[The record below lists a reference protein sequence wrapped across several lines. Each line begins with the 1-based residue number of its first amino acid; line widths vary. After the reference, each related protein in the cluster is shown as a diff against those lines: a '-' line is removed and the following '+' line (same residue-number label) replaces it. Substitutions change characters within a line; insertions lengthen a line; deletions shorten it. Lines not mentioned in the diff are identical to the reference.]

1 MTEKQAG
8 GRGGRRRSRAEA
20 EQLAVEYEASGLS
33 QREFSKQKGVP
44 LKTLARY
51 VTRHRH
57 KAGEPEPRR
66 WVAVEVERRSERDC
80 QLTVVLA
87 GGRRVEVQRDFDATT
102 LRQLVSALERV

>member
-8 GRGGRRRSRAEA
+8 AIRGGRQRSRAEA

-51 VTRHRH
+51 VARHRQ
-57 KAGEPEPRR
+57 AGNPEKRR
-66 WVAVEVERRSERDC
+66 WVAVEVEKPSQGSC
-80 QLTVVLA
+80 QLAVVLS
-87 GGRRVEVQRDFDATT
+87 GGRRVEVQRGFDATT
-102 LRQLVSALERV
+102 LCQLISALERV